1 MAGHCS
7 IFCDVFWDLVCVD
20 LIDLINTRNTW
31 SYKINMLQLGWNCG
45 YFHQNIEEMQS
56 LSWGGDFEGVK
67 CAIWFIFLGHKTF
80 FPHCKMNL
88 HLEGVPCLDLTYVQ
102 LKNYLTQVLFSWKI
116 NTSFGNG
123 LKKKCLR
130 PILLNITL
138 MFFLQKDW
146 KNVINY

>member
-31 SYKINMLQLGWNCG
+31 NYKINMLQLGWNCR
-45 YFHQNIEEMQS
+45 YFHQSVEKMQNS
-56 LSWGGDFEGVK
+56 VCCLSWGLNFEGVK
-67 CAIWFIFLGHKTF
+67 CAIWFIFLGRKTF

-102 LKNYLTQVLFSWKI
+102 LKNYLTQVQFLGKSIHFWKWI
-116 NTSFGNG
+116 E
-123 LKKKCLR
+123 K
-130 PILLNITL
+130 
-138 MFFLQKDW
+138 
-146 KNVINY
+146 KNVIGIFK